1 MSVLILTV
9 STGYGHTAT
18 AVSIERRLQEQ
29 GIATQIVD
37 VYQYA
42 NKLISETLDKSTA
55 LYARYTPEV
64 YRLIYQYLDSG
75 ALDDRFNLMS
85 FINALCT
92 FRFERLVREMDP
104 DLIICTHV
112 FAAQLVHELKKKGR
126 CRAELLG
133 ICTDY
138 TIHPYWETLATMD
151 HFVTASEAL
160 TYRAVKKGIR
170 REIIHPFGIPVHP
183 KFYQSISR
191 REARQKLGYDENSR
205 VVLLM
210 GGGLG
215 YGLVDG
221 QAGKIL
227 SVRDKL
233 ELAIVCGNNHRQR
246 AEFERMREKIPFAK
260 IHVYGFVDNVNDMM
274 DAADLLV
281 SKPGGL
287 TVTEA
292 LLKGL
297 PMVAINPIAGHE
309 ERNLEFLLNQGACVH
324 ADKSYPL
331 DEAVVLLLSDPRRV
345 EDMKRRIECL
355 AKPNAG
361 RDLVDFVV
369 QRIRT
374 ISSPSI

>member
-1 MSVLILTV
+1 MGVLILTV
-9 STGYGHTAT
+9 STGFGHTAT
-18 AVSIERRLQEQ
+18 ALSIERRLQDK
-29 GIATQIVD
+29 GISTKIID

-55 LYARYTPEV
+55 LYAKYTPEV

-92 FRFERLVREMDP
+92 FRFERLIRELDP
-104 DLIICTHV
+104 DFIICTHV

-138 TIHPYWETLATMD
+138 TIHPYWETLTTMD
-151 HFVTASEAL
+151 HFVIASESL
-160 TYRAVKKGIR
+160 IYRAVKKGIR

-183 KFYQSISR
+183 KFYRSVSR
-191 REARQKLGYDENSR
+191 QEARRRLGYDEDSR
-205 VVLLM
+205 VILLM

-215 YGLVDG
+215 YGMVDG
-221 QAGKIL
+221 QAGRIL
-227 SVRDKL
+227 SVRQKL
-233 ELAIVCGNNHRQR
+233 ELAVVCGNNTRQR
-246 AEFERMREKIPFAK
+246 AEFEKIRDKMPFAK

-297 PMVAINPIAGHE
+297 PMVVINPIAGHE
-309 ERNLEFLLNQGACVH
+309 ERNLEFLLNQGACVR
-324 ADKSYPL
+324 ADKSFPL
-331 DEAVVLLLSDPRRV
+331 DEAVAMLLSDHRRV

-361 RDLVDFVV
+361 QDLVDFVV
-369 QRIRT
+369 QRLQ
-374 ISSPSI
+374 PPAL

>member
-1 MSVLILTV
+1 MGVLILTV
-9 STGYGHTAT
+9 STGFGHTAT
-18 AVSIERRLQEQ
+18 ALSIERRLQDK
-29 GIATQIVD
+29 GISTKIID

-55 LYARYTPEV
+55 LYAKYTPEV

-92 FRFERLVREMDP
+92 FRFERLIRELDP
-104 DLIICTHV
+104 DFIICTHV

-138 TIHPYWETLATMD
+138 TIHPYWETLTTMD
-151 HFVTASEAL
+151 HFVIASESL
-160 TYRAVKKGIR
+160 IYRAVKKGIR

-183 KFYQSISR
+183 KFYRSVSR
-191 REARQKLGYDENSR
+191 QEARRRLGYDEDSR
-205 VVLLM
+205 VILLM

-215 YGLVDG
+215 YGMVDG
-221 QAGKIL
+221 QAGRIL
-227 SVRDKL
+227 SVRQKL
-233 ELAIVCGNNHRQR
+233 ELAVVCGNNTRQR
-246 AEFERMREKIPFAK
+246 AEFEKIRDKMPFAK

-297 PMVAINPIAGHE
+297 PMVVINPIAGHE
-309 ERNLEFLLNQGACVH
+309 ERNLEFLLNQGACVR
-324 ADKSYPL
+324 ADKSFPL
-331 DEAVVLLLSDPRRV
+331 DEAVAMLLSDHRRV

-361 RDLVDFVV
+361 QDLVDFIV
-369 QRIRT
+369 QRLQ
-374 ISSPSI
+374 PPAL

>member
-1 MSVLILTV
+1 MGVLILTV
-9 STGYGHTAT
+9 STGFGHTAT
-18 AVSIERRLQEQ
+18 ALSIERRLQDK
-29 GIATQIVD
+29 GISTKIID

-55 LYARYTPEV
+55 LYAKYTPEV

-92 FRFERLVREMDP
+92 FRFERLIRELDP
-104 DLIICTHV
+104 DFIV

-138 TIHPYWETLATMD
+138 TIHPYWETLTTMD
-151 HFVTASEAL
+151 HFVIASESL

-183 KFYQSISR
+183 KFYRSVSR
-191 REARQKLGYDENSR
+191 QEARRRLGYDEDSR
-205 VVLLM
+205 VILLM

-215 YGLVDG
+215 YGMVDG
-221 QAGKIL
+221 QAGRIL
-227 SVRDKL
+227 SVRQKL
-233 ELAIVCGNNHRQR
+233 ELAVVCGNNTRQR
-246 AEFERMREKIPFAK
+246 AEFEKIRDKMPFAK

-297 PMVAINPIAGHE
+297 PMVVINPIAGHE
-309 ERNLEFLLNQGACVH
+309 ERNLEFLLNQGACVR
-324 ADKSYPL
+324 ADKSFPL
-331 DEAVVLLLSDPRRV
+331 DEAVAMLLSDHRRV

-361 RDLVDFVV
+361 QDLVDFVV
-369 QRIRT
+369 QRLQ
-374 ISSPSI
+374 PPAL

>member
-1 MSVLILTV
+1 MGVLILTV
-9 STGYGHTAT
+9 STGFGHTAT
-18 AVSIERRLQEQ
+18 ALSIERRLQDK
-29 GIATQIVD
+29 GISTKIID

-55 LYARYTPEV
+55 LYAKYTPEV

-92 FRFERLVREMDP
+92 FRFERLIRELDP
-104 DLIICTHV
+104 DFIICTHV

-138 TIHPYWETLATMD
+138 TIHPYWETLTTMD
-151 HFVTASEAL
+151 HFVIASESL
-160 TYRAVKKGIR
+160 IYRAVKKGIR

-183 KFYQSISR
+183 KFYRSVSR
-191 REARQKLGYDENSR
+191 QEARRRLGYDEDSR
-205 VVLLM
+205 VILLM

-215 YGLVDG
+215 YGMVDG
-221 QAGKIL
+221 QAGRIL
-227 SVRDKL
+227 SVRQKL
-233 ELAIVCGNNHRQR
+233 ELAVVCGNNTRQR
-246 AEFERMREKIPFAK
+246 AEFEKIRDKMPFAK

-297 PMVAINPIAGHE
+297 PMVVINPIAGHE
-309 ERNLEFLLNQGACVH
+309 ERNLEFLLNQGACVR
-324 ADKSYPL
+324 ADRSFPL
-331 DEAVVLLLSDPRRV
+331 DEAVAMLLSDHRRV

-361 RDLVDFVV
+361 QDLVDFVV
-369 QRIRT
+369 QRLQ
-374 ISSPSI
+374 PPAL

>member
-1 MSVLILTV
+1 MGVLILTV
-9 STGYGHTAT
+9 STGFGHTAT
-18 AVSIERRLQEQ
+18 ALSIERRLQDK
-29 GIATQIVD
+29 GISTKIID

-55 LYARYTPEV
+55 LYAKYTPEV

-92 FRFERLVREMDP
+92 FRFERLIRELDP
-104 DLIICTHV
+104 DFIICTHG

-133 ICTDY
+133 SCTDY
-138 TIHPYWETLATMD
+138 TLHPYWETLTTMD
-151 HFVTASEAL
+151 HFVIASESL

-183 KFYQSISR
+183 KFYRSVSR
-191 REARQKLGYDENSR
+191 QEARRRLGYDEDSR
-205 VVLLM
+205 VILLM

-215 YGLVDG
+215 YGMVDG
-221 QAGKIL
+221 QAGRIL
-227 SVRDKL
+227 SVRQKL
-233 ELAIVCGNNHRQR
+233 ELAVVCGNNTRQR
-246 AEFERMREKIPFAK
+246 AEFEKIRDKMPFAK

-297 PMVAINPIAGHE
+297 PMVVINPIAGHE
-309 ERNLEFLLNQGACVH
+309 ERNLEFLLNQGACVR
-324 ADKSYPL
+324 ADKSFPL
-331 DEAVVLLLSDPRRV
+331 DEAVAMLLSDHRRV

-361 RDLVDFVV
+361 QDLVDFVV
-369 QRIRT
+369 QRLQ
-374 ISSPSI
+374 PPAL

>member
-1 MSVLILTV
+1 MGVLILTV
-9 STGYGHTAT
+9 STGFGHTAT
-18 AVSIERRLQEQ
+18 ALSIERRLQDK
-29 GIATQIVD
+29 GISTKIID

-55 LYARYTPEV
+55 LYAKYTPEV

-92 FRFERLVREMDP
+92 FRFERLIRELDP
-104 DLIICTHV
+104 DFIICTHV

-138 TIHPYWETLATMD
+138 TIHPYWETLTTMD
-151 HFVTASEAL
+151 YFVIASESL

-183 KFYQSISR
+183 KFYRSVSR
-191 REARQKLGYDENSR
+191 QEARRRLGYDEDSR
-205 VVLLM
+205 VILLM

-215 YGLVDG
+215 YGMVDG
-221 QAGKIL
+221 QAGRIL
-227 SVRDKL
+227 SVRQKL
-233 ELAIVCGNNHRQR
+233 ELAVVCGNNTRQR
-246 AEFERMREKIPFAK
+246 AEFEKIRDKMPFAK

-297 PMVAINPIAGHE
+297 PMVVINPIAGHE
-309 ERNLEFLLNQGACVH
+309 ERNLEFLLNQGACVR
-324 ADKSYPL
+324 ADKSFPL
-331 DEAVVLLLSDPRRV
+331 DEAVAMLLSDHRRV

-361 RDLVDFVV
+361 QDLVDFVV
-369 QRIRT
+369 QRLQ
-374 ISSPSI
+374 PPAL

>member
-1 MSVLILTV
+1 MVVLLLTV
-9 STGYGHTAT
+9 STGFGHTST
-18 AVSIERRLQEQ
+18 ALSIERRLQDR
-29 GIATQIVD
+29 GVTTKIVD

-55 LYARYTPEV
+55 LYAKYTPEV

-92 FRFERLVREMDP
+92 FRFERLIRELDP
-104 DLIICTHV
+104 DFIICTHV

-138 TIHPYWETLATMD
+138 TIHPYWETLTTMD
-151 HFVTASEAL
+151 HFITASESL

-183 KFYQSISR
+183 KFYRRVSR
-191 REARQKLGYDENSR
+191 EEARRRLGYDQDSR
-205 VVLLM
+205 VILLM

-215 YGLVDG
+215 YGMVDG
-221 QAGKIL
+221 QAGRIL
-227 SVRDKL
+227 SVREKL
-233 ELAIVCGNNHRQR
+233 ELAVVCGNNGRQR
-246 AEFERMREKIPFAK
+246 SEFEKIRDKMPFAK

-297 PMVAINPIAGHE
+297 PMVVINPIAGHE
-309 ERNLEFLLNQGACVH
+309 ERNLEFLLNQGACVR
-324 ADKSYPL
+324 ADKNFPL
-331 DEAVVLLLSDPRRV
+331 DEAVAMLLSDRQRV
-345 EDMKRRIECL
+345 EDMKRRIACL

-361 RDLVDFVV
+361 QDLVDFII
-369 QRIRT
+369 QRLQ
-374 ISSPSI
+374 PSDLTL

>member
-1 MSVLILTV
+1 MGVLILTV
-9 STGYGHTAT
+9 STGFGHTAT
-18 AVSIERRLQEQ
+18 ALSIERRLQDK
-29 GIATQIVD
+29 GISTKIID

-55 LYARYTPEV
+55 LYAKYTPEV

-75 ALDDRFNLMS
+75 ALDDRFNLTS

-92 FRFERLVREMDP
+92 FRFERLIRELDP
-104 DLIICTHV
+104 DFIICTHV

-138 TIHPYWETLATMD
+138 TIHPYWETLTTMD
-151 HFVTASEAL
+151 HFVIASESL

-183 KFYQSISR
+183 KFYRSVSR
-191 REARQKLGYDENSR
+191 QEARRRLGYDEDSR
-205 VVLLM
+205 VILLM

-215 YGLVDG
+215 YGMVDG
-221 QAGKIL
+221 QAGRIL
-227 SVRDKL
+227 SVRQKL
-233 ELAIVCGNNHRQR
+233 ELAVVCGNNTRQR
-246 AEFERMREKIPFAK
+246 AEFEKIRDKMPFAK

-297 PMVAINPIAGHE
+297 PMVVINPIAGHE
-309 ERNLEFLLNQGACVH
+309 ERNLEFLLNQGACVR
-324 ADKSYPL
+324 ADKSFPL
-331 DEAVVLLLSDPRRV
+331 DEAVAMLLSDHRRV

-361 RDLVDFVV
+361 QDLVDFVV
-369 QRIRT
+369 QRLQ
-374 ISSPSI
+374 PPAL